1 MPETVNTRRRLILG
15 TTLASLS
22 LADLGFS
29 ALAHAQS
36 APDAPPAK
44 RTAGVASL
52 GTIHQID
59 AGVLNVGY
67 ADLGPKNGP
76 VVFLLH
82 GWPYDI
88 YSYAEVAPLLVA
100 AGYRVIVPYLRGYG
114 STTFRS
120 ADTVPARYMAQ

>member
-1 MPETVNTRRRLILG
+1 MILG
-15 TTLASLS
+15 TTIASLS
-22 LADLGFS
+22 LADIGFGS
-29 ALAHAQS
+29 LAHAQS
-36 APDAPPAK
+36 APDVPTNRA
-44 RTAGVASL
+44 AGAASL

-88 YSYAEVAPLLVA
+88 YSYADVAPL
-100 AGYRVIVPYLRGYG
+100 
-114 STTFRS
+114 
-120 ADTVPARYMAQ
+120 

>member
-59 AGVLNVGY
+59 AGVL
-67 ADLGPKNGP
+67 
-76 VVFLLH
+76 
-82 GWPYDI
+82 
-88 YSYAEVAPLLVA
+88 
-100 AGYRVIVPYLRGYG
+100 
-114 STTFRS
+114 
-120 ADTVPARYMAQ
+120 